1 MGATQTSPI
10 ILASTSSYPKQLNS
24 AAQTVECLKRYLK
37 ACVAVMRW
45 KTSGALEGGLSDR
58 VEFTELAIKPGCL
71 RLTAKRP

>member
-1 MGATQTSPI
+1 
-10 ILASTSSYPKQLNS
+10 
-24 AAQTVECLKRYLK
+24 
-37 ACVAVMRW
+37 MRW